1 MRRENDEMDIEKS
14 EKNQYWDKNIF
25 NNSVNVKNIQL
36 NSKIR
41 KELLRF
47 NVYDLISKYN
57 SKG

>member
-1 MRRENDEMDIEKS
+1 MDIEKS